1 MVTVLDTVEDTVVD
15 PEVVCEVVM
24 DADTLAV
31 TVLVRDV
38 VGVTVAVLEA
48 DMVRETVS
56 VELADVVAVE
66 VCDVTEQS
74 MNVPC
79 RNLFTALFRCVAAAL
94 QSATLMSSVPWPQ
107 LNANA
112 TPGNLVISP
121 YILFST
127 TTATLQ
133 SVGGTT
139 VDTPCPAS
147 AQAKLP
153 IALLVHSPS
162 SLLSVKTC

>member
-1 MVTVLDTVEDTVVD
+1 MAVV
-15 PEVVCEVVM
+15 VI
-24 DADTLAV
+24 DADLVVVAV
-31 TVLVRDV
+31 V
-38 VGVTVAVLEA
+38 VTDALNVLEA
-48 DMVRETVS
+48 VFEADVVRETVS
-56 VELADVVAVE
+56 VELTDVVSVE

>member
-1 MVTVLDTVEDTVVD
+1 MYVLVAVV
-15 PEVVCEVVM
+15 VI
-24 DADTLAV
+24 DADLVVVAV
-31 TVLVRDV
+31 V
-38 VGVTVAVLEA
+38 VTDALNVLEA
-48 DMVRETVS
+48 VFEADVVRETVS
-56 VELADVVAVE
+56 VELTDVVSVE

-127 TTATLQ
+127 ATATLQ